1 MLKNDYKIFIL
12 FIQRYHYAVLYIMG
26 NEEENCFVTKISKQ
40 FKESNFILFFILKF
54 QGSELT
60 FLTVHCTE
68 YIPTEKCFYYIL
80 SFLKY
85 NKHQHKLF
93 SQGLTKI
100 WTFLKLNQKK
110 KKIWLWFESNYYCL
124 QNIRKYKRHLKRKF
138 L

>member
-1 MLKNDYKIFIL
+1 MLKNYYKIFIL

-100 WTFLKLNQKK
+100 
-110 KKIWLWFESNYYCL
+110 
-124 QNIRKYKRHLKRKF
+124 
-138 L
+138 